1 MDYNIIV
8 TLEIETDDEPGEVEL
23 IFHYSV
29 GRAEPDVGI
38 PDDYV
43 ADWQYTML
51 DHTDTPARLCINEID
66 KMASKPGVF
75 PPVYINP
82 SLQHWHECNLEA
94 AMEEYQS

>member
-8 TLEIETDDEPGEVEL
+8 TLEVETDHELVEDEL

-38 PDDYV
+38 PDDYIV
-43 ADWQYTML
+43 DWDYTTL
-51 DHTDTPARLCINEID
+51 DYKQPEAKLNLQQID
-66 KMASKPGVF
+66 KTTSKIGVF

-94 AMEEYQS
+94 AMEEYRS